1 MTDLGG
7 FDSALGYEQLRSY
20 TGEGCRFVY
29 IKLNNV
35 MTFIDLSGEELF
47 YEMGITVDSMESLK
61 QATASDSLAP
71 VHKFWVLDRLVFSEL
86 KDGVSEQIAQWLEAM
101 EALLAKHTFGYK
113 ERTAYT
119 MKRMLF
125 YPKRGKHL

>member
-1 MTDLGG
+1 
-7 FDSALGYEQLRSY
+7 
-20 TGEGCRFVY
+20 
-29 IKLNNV
+29 

-71 VHKFWVLDRLVFSEL
+71 VHKFWVLDGLVFSEL

-125 YPKRGKHL
+125 YPKRETFMKCKGWQMKPAPVFQTRSMRVFLTTPMLFHSGD